1 MLQHVAL
8 EGVDQLVSEH
18 VIRFAERRRE
28 RQDDAPALMIGEAAH
43 ALGNVPGED
52 GRLREM
58 RMAGIQHDRRTFGE
72 GVREHVRQTSIPAL
86 RKSGRHLRRLG
97 LVRVVIDVEM
107 RRGQHLK
114 VEAVVLDLV
123 GSEVLCRQGRRQY
136 ATEGECQRH
145 RADDTSRHDKS
156 CSGKG
161 SRGG

>member
-8 EGVDQLVSEH
+8 EGMNELVPED

-43 ALGNVPGED
+43 ALGNVPGQD

-58 RMAGIQHDRRTFGE
+58 RMAGVQHNRRTFSE
-72 GVREHVRQTSIPAL
+72 RMLEYVRQPSIPAF
-86 RKSGRHLRRLG
+86 REAGRDLRRLG

-123 GSEVLCRQGRRQY
+123 
-136 ATEGECQRH
+136 
-145 RADDTSRHDKS
+145 
-156 CSGKG
+156 
-161 SRGG
+161 